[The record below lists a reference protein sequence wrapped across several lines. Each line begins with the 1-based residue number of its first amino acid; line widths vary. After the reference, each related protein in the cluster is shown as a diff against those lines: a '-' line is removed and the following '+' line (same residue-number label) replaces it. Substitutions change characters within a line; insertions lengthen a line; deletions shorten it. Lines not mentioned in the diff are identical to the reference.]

1 MTESFAELFEQ
12 SLANQR
18 IRPGMILTGLVVD
31 VTPDVVV
38 VNVGLKSEAV
48 IPVEQFKNERGEIEV
63 KTGDQVEVALDSV
76 EDGTGE
82 TRLSREKAKRARTWT
97 RLEEAFNKSE
107 IVTGVITGRV
117 KGGFTVEIE
126 NVRAFLPGSLVDV
139 RPVRDT
145 SYLEGKP
152 LEFKVIKLDQ
162 KRNNVVVSRRAVVE
176 QEFSAERSALL
187 ENLQEGSV
195 VHGAVKNLTDY
206 GAFVDLGGIDGLLHI
221 TDMAWKRVKHP
232 SEVVKV
238 GDEIDVRIL
247 KFDRERSR
255 VSLGL
260 KQLGADPWENIAR
273 RYPPHTRVF
282 GKVTNIADYGAF
294 VEIEDGVEG
303 LVHVSEMDWT
313 NKNVNPAKVVHTGQE
328 VEVMVLDVDEDRRRI
343 SLGLKQCKANP
354 WKEFAENYN
363 RGDKVAG
370 QIKSITDFG
379 IFIGLHRQHR
389 RPGAPVRHLLGS
401 ARGRGGAQL
410 PEGPAGR
417 GHGAHHRSGARAHQ
431 PRHPAARQG
440 PLLELHRGKPQGHDR
455 QGRGQGRGCPRRD
468 HRPRQRCR
476 GSVARLGAGPRPHR
490 GCAQR
495 AQGRRR
501 GRGEVHRCRPQVA
514 RHHPLDQGEGGARG
528 GGGGAELSLLRG
540 GDHGHEPGRPAEG
553 AHRGSQ
559 LTSTPH
565 AIRARAGPSN
575 MTNMT
580 KSELIEIITAKQK
593 HLPAKDVELALKQ
606 ILEIMSDS
614 LSSGDR
620 IEIRG
625 FGSFCLHFRPP
636 RQGRNPKTGEAVALS
651 GKYVP
656 HFKPGK
662 DLRERV
668 NDGAD
673 NPIRD

>member
-31 VTPDVVV
+31 VTPDVVI

-48 IPVEQFKNERGEIEV
+48 IPLEQFKNERGELEV
-63 KTGDQVEVALDSV
+63 KPGDSVEVALDSV

-97 RLEEAFNKSE
+97 RLEEAFNKAE

-145 SYLEGKP
+145 SYLENKP

-176 QEFSAERSALL
+176 QEFSAERSALM
-187 ENLQEGSV
+187 ENLQEGAV
-195 VHGAVKNLTDY
+195 VRGSVKNLTDY

-260 KQLGADPWENIAR
+260 KQLGADPWENISR

-328 VEVMVLDVDEDRRRI
+328 VEVMVLDVDEERRRI
-343 SLGLKQCKANP
+343 SLGLKQCNANP

-363 RGDKVAG
+363 RGDKVSG

-379 IFIGLHRQHR
+379 IFIGL
-389 RPGAPVRHLLGS
+389 PGNIDGLVHLSDISWDMPGEEAVRNYAKGQQLEAMVLSIDPERERISLGIKQLAKDPFS
-401 ARGRGGAQL
+401 AYIAENPKGTIVKGVVKDVDARGAVIDLGNGIEGQL
-410 PEGPAGR
+410 RASELGR
-417 GHGAHHRSGARAHQ
+417 DRVEDARAVLKPGDEVEAKFTGVDRKSRTISLSIKAKEIHEEAEAVQSYRSDSGA
-431 PRHPAARQG
+431 
-440 PLLELHRGKPQGHDR
+440 
-455 QGRGQGRGCPRRD
+455 
-468 HRPRQRCR
+468 
-476 GSVARLGAGPRPHR
+476 
-490 GCAQR
+490 
-495 AQGRRR
+495 
-501 GRGEVHRCRPQVA
+501 
-514 RHHPLDQGEGGARG
+514 
-528 GGGGAELSLLRG
+528 
-540 GDHGHEPGRPAEG
+540 
-553 AHRGSQ
+553 
-559 LTSTPH
+559 
-565 AIRARAGPSN
+565 
-575 MTNMT
+575 
-580 KSELIEIITAKQK
+580 
-593 HLPAKDVELALKQ
+593 
-606 ILEIMSDS
+606 
-614 LSSGDR
+614 SSGGTSLGDLLKEHMGSEDR
-620 IEIRG
+620 G
-625 FGSFCLHFRPP
+625 
-636 RQGRNPKTGEAVALS
+636 
-651 GKYVP
+651 
-656 HFKPGK
+656 
-662 DLRERV
+662 
-668 NDGAD
+668 
-673 NPIRD
+673 

>member
-1 MTESFAELFEQ
+1 MTESFAALFEQ

-18 IRPGMILTGLVVD
+18 IRPGMILTGLIVD
-31 VTPDVVV
+31 VTTDVVI

-48 IPVEQFKNERGEIEV
+48 IPLEQFKNERGEVEV
-63 KTGDQVEVALDSV
+63 KAGDQVEVALDSV

-176 QEFSAERSALL
+176 QEFSAERSALMD
-187 ENLQEGSV
+187 NLQEGAV
-195 VHGAVKNLTDY
+195 VRGTVKNLTDY

-238 GDEIDVRIL
+238 GDEVEVRIL

-260 KQLGADPWENIAR
+260 KQLGADPWQNISR
-273 RYPPHTRVF
+273 RYPPGTRVF

-328 VEVMVLDVDEDRRRI
+328 VEVMVLDVDEERRRI
-343 SLGLKQCKANP
+343 SLGLKQCQANP

-363 RGDKVAG
+363 RGDRVAG

-379 IFIGLHRQHR
+379 IFIGL
-389 RPGAPVRHLLGS
+389 PGNIDGLVHLSDISWDQPGEEAVRNYQKGQQLEAMVLSIDPERERISLGIK
-401 ARGRGGAQL
+401 QL
-410 PEGPAGR
+410 
-417 GHGAHHRSGARAHQ
+417 
-431 PRHPAARQG
+431 
-440 PLLELHRGKPQGHDR
+440 
-455 QGRGQGRGCPRRD
+455 
-468 HRPRQRCR
+468 
-476 GSVARLGAGPRPHR
+476 
-490 GCAQR
+490 
-495 AQGRRR
+495 
-501 GRGEVHRCRPQVA
+501 
-514 RHHPLDQGEGGARG
+514 
-528 GGGGAELSLLRG
+528 
-540 GDHGHEPGRPAEG
+540 
-553 AHRGSQ
+553 
-559 LTSTPH
+559 
-565 AIRARAGPSN
+565 
-575 MTNMT
+575 
-580 KSELIEIITAKQK
+580 
-593 HLPAKDVELALKQ
+593 AKDPFSAY
-606 ILEIMSDS
+606 I
-614 LSSGDR
+614 
-620 IEIRG
+620 
-625 FGSFCLHFRPP
+625 
-636 RQGRNPKTGEAVALS
+636 
-651 GKYVP
+651 
-656 HFKPGK
+656 
-662 DLRERV
+662 
-668 NDGAD
+668 AD
-673 NPIRD
+673 NPKGTIVKGVVKEVDARGAVIDLGNGIEGQLRASELGRDRVEDARAVLKVGDPVEAKFTGVDRKSRTISLSIKAKEAHEEAEAVQSYRSESATSGTSLGDLLKEHIGSGENR

>member
-1 MTESFAELFEQ
+1 MHGTIRASEGMTESFAELFEQ

-31 VTPDVVV
+31 VTPDVVI

-48 IPVEQFKNERGEIEV
+48 IPLEQFKNERGELEV
-63 KTGDQVEVALDSV
+63 KAGDSVEVALDSV

-107 IVTGVITGRV
+107 IVTGIITGRV
-117 KGGFTVEIE
+117 KGGFTVEID

-145 SYLEGKP
+145 SYLENKP

-176 QEFSAERSALL
+176 QEFSAERSALM
-187 ENLQEGSV
+187 ENLQEGAV
-195 VHGAVKNLTDY
+195 VRGSVKNLTDY

-260 KQLGADPWENIAR
+260 KQLGADPWENISR

-328 VEVMVLDVDEDRRRI
+328 VEVMVLDVDEERRRI
-343 SLGLKQCKANP
+343 SLGLKQCNANP

-363 RGDKVAG
+363 RGDKVSG

-379 IFIGLHRQHR
+379 IFIGL
-389 RPGAPVRHLLGS
+389 PGNIDGLVHLSDISWDMPGEEAVRNYSKSQQLEAMVLSIDPERERISLGIKQLAKDPFS
-401 ARGRGGAQL
+401 AYIAENPKGTIVKGVVKDVDARGAVIDLGNGIEGQL
-410 PEGPAGR
+410 RASELGR
-417 GHGAHHRSGARAHQ
+417 DRIEDARTVLKPGEEVEAKFTGVDRKSRTISLSIKAKEIHEEAEAVQSYRSDSGASS
-431 PRHPAARQG
+431 G
-440 PLLELHRGKPQGHDR
+440 GTSLGDLLKEHIG
-455 QGRGQGRGCPRRD
+455 
-468 HRPRQRCR
+468 
-476 GSVARLGAGPRPHR
+476 
-490 GCAQR
+490 
-495 AQGRRR
+495 
-501 GRGEVHRCRPQVA
+501 
-514 RHHPLDQGEGGARG
+514 
-528 GGGGAELSLLRG
+528 
-540 GDHGHEPGRPAEG
+540 
-553 AHRGSQ
+553 
-559 LTSTPH
+559 
-565 AIRARAGPSN
+565 
-575 MTNMT
+575 
-580 KSELIEIITAKQK
+580 
-593 HLPAKDVELALKQ
+593 
-606 ILEIMSDS
+606 
-614 LSSGDR
+614 SGDR
-620 IEIRG
+620 G
-625 FGSFCLHFRPP
+625 
-636 RQGRNPKTGEAVALS
+636 
-651 GKYVP
+651 
-656 HFKPGK
+656 
-662 DLRERV
+662 
-668 NDGAD
+668 
-673 NPIRD
+673 

>member
-1 MTESFAELFEQ
+1 MGRASEGMTESFAQLFEQ

-48 IPVEQFKNERGEIEV
+48 IPLEQFKNERGEVEV
-63 KTGDQVEVALDSV
+63 AAGDQVEVALDSV

-97 RLEEAFNKSE
+97 RLEDAFNKSE

-117 KGGFTVEIE
+117 KGGFTVEID

-145 SYLEGKP
+145 AYLEGKP

-187 ENLQEGSV
+187 DNLQEGSV
-195 VHGAVKNLTDY
+195 VRGAVKNLTDY

-238 GDEIDVRIL
+238 GDEIEVRIL

-273 RYPPHTRVF
+273 RYPAHTRVF

-343 SLGLKQCKANP
+343 SLGLKQCQANP
-354 WKEFAENYN
+354 WKEFAENFN
-363 RGDKVAG
+363 RGDHVSG
-370 QIKSITDFG
+370 LIKSITDFG
-379 IFIGLHRQHR
+379 IFIGLSGNIDGLVHLSDISWDL
-389 RPGAPVRHLLGS
+389 PGEEAVRSFQKGQQVEAMVLSIDPERERISLGIKQLAKDPFS
-401 ARGRGGAQL
+401 SYIAENPKGTIVKGVVREVDARGAIIDLGNGVEGQL
-410 PEGPAGR
+410 
-417 GHGAHHRSGARAHQ
+417 RA
-431 PRHPAARQG
+431 
-440 PLLELHRGKPQGHDR
+440 
-455 QGRGQGRGCPRRD
+455 
-468 HRPRQRCR
+468 
-476 GSVARLGAGPRPHR
+476 
-490 GCAQR
+490 
-495 AQGRRR
+495 
-501 GRGEVHRCRPQVA
+501 
-514 RHHPLDQGEGGARG
+514 
-528 GGGGAELSLLRG
+528 
-540 GDHGHEPGRPAEG
+540 
-553 AHRGSQ
+553 
-559 LTSTPH
+559 
-565 AIRARAGPSN
+565 
-575 MTNMT
+575 
-580 KSELIEIITAKQK
+580 SEL
-593 HLPAKDVELALKQ
+593 
-606 ILEIMSDS
+606 
-614 LSSGDR
+614 GRDR
-620 IEIRG
+620 IEDARTVLKVG
-625 FGSFCLHFRPP
+625 DEVEAKF
-636 RQGRNPKTGEAVALS
+636 TGVDRKSRTISLSIKAKEAHEEAEAVQNYRSSESASTGTSL
-651 GKYVP
+651 G
-656 HFKPGK
+656 
-662 DLRERV
+662 DLLKEHIGDR
-668 NDGAD
+668 G
-673 NPIRD
+673 

>member
-1 MTESFAELFEQ
+1 MHATRVRSEGMTESFAQLFEQ

-18 IRPGMILTGLVVD
+18 IRPGMILTGLIID
-31 VTPDVVV
+31 VTDDVVI

-48 IPVEQFKNERGEIEV
+48 IPLEQFKNERGEVEV
-63 KTGDQVEVALDSV
+63 KAGDSVEVALDSV

-97 RLEEAFNKSE
+97 RLEEAFNKAE

-145 SYLEGKP
+145 SYLENKP

-176 QEFSAERSALL
+176 QEFSAERSALMD
-187 ENLQEGSV
+187 NLQEGAV
-195 VHGAVKNLTDY
+195 VKGAVKNLTDY

-238 GDEIDVRIL
+238 GEEIEVRIL

-273 RYPPHTRVF
+273 RYPAGTRVF
-282 GKVTNIADYGAF
+282 GKITNIADYGAF

-328 VEVMVLDVDEDRRRI
+328 VEVMVLDVDEERRRI
-343 SLGLKQCKANP
+343 SLGLKQCQANP

-363 RGDKVAG
+363 RGDKVGG

-379 IFIGLHRQHR
+379 IFIGL
-389 RPGAPVRHLLGS
+389 PGNIDGLVHLSDISWDMPGEEAVRNYQKGQQLEAMVLSIDPERERISLGIK
-401 ARGRGGAQL
+401 QL
-410 PEGPAGR
+410 
-417 GHGAHHRSGARAHQ
+417 
-431 PRHPAARQG
+431 
-440 PLLELHRGKPQGHDR
+440 
-455 QGRGQGRGCPRRD
+455 
-468 HRPRQRCR
+468 
-476 GSVARLGAGPRPHR
+476 
-490 GCAQR
+490 
-495 AQGRRR
+495 
-501 GRGEVHRCRPQVA
+501 
-514 RHHPLDQGEGGARG
+514 
-528 GGGGAELSLLRG
+528 
-540 GDHGHEPGRPAEG
+540 
-553 AHRGSQ
+553 
-559 LTSTPH
+559 
-565 AIRARAGPSN
+565 
-575 MTNMT
+575 
-580 KSELIEIITAKQK
+580 
-593 HLPAKDVELALKQ
+593 AKDPFSAY
-606 ILEIMSDS
+606 I
-614 LSSGDR
+614 
-620 IEIRG
+620 
-625 FGSFCLHFRPP
+625 
-636 RQGRNPKTGEAVALS
+636 
-651 GKYVP
+651 
-656 HFKPGK
+656 
-662 DLRERV
+662 
-668 NDGAD
+668 AD
-673 NPIRD
+673 NPKGTVVRGVVKEVDARGAVIDLGNGIEGQLRSSELGRDRVEDARTVLKVGEEVEAKFTGVDRKSRTISLSIKAKEMHEEAEAVSSYRSESGTSSGTSLGDLLKEQIGSNERN

>member
-1 MTESFAELFEQ
+1 MRVPVMFSWTAAEGGSSTHTPLRGISEGMTESFAQLFEQ

-18 IRPGMILTGLVVD
+18 IRPGMILTGLVVE
-31 VTPDVVV
+31 VTSDVVI

-48 IPVEQFKNERGEIEV
+48 IPLEQFKNERGEVEV
-63 KTGDQVEVALDSV
+63 KAGEQVEVALDSV

-176 QEFSAERSALL
+176 QEFSAERSALMD
-187 ENLQEGSV
+187 NLQEGAV
-195 VHGAVKNLTDY
+195 VRGTVKNLTDY

-238 GDEIDVRIL
+238 GDEIEVRIL

-260 KQLGADPWENIAR
+260 KQLGADPWQNIAR
-273 RYPPHTRVF
+273 RYPPSTRVF

-328 VEVMVLDVDEDRRRI
+328 VEVMVLDVDEERRRI
-343 SLGLKQCKANP
+343 SLGLKQCQANP

-363 RGDKVAG
+363 RGDKVGG

-379 IFIGLHRQHR
+379 IFIGL
-389 RPGAPVRHLLGS
+389 PGNIDGLVHLSDISWDQPGEEAVRNYQKGQQLEAMVLSIDPERERISLGIK
-401 ARGRGGAQL
+401 QL
-410 PEGPAGR
+410 
-417 GHGAHHRSGARAHQ
+417 
-431 PRHPAARQG
+431 
-440 PLLELHRGKPQGHDR
+440 
-455 QGRGQGRGCPRRD
+455 
-468 HRPRQRCR
+468 
-476 GSVARLGAGPRPHR
+476 
-490 GCAQR
+490 
-495 AQGRRR
+495 
-501 GRGEVHRCRPQVA
+501 
-514 RHHPLDQGEGGARG
+514 
-528 GGGGAELSLLRG
+528 
-540 GDHGHEPGRPAEG
+540 
-553 AHRGSQ
+553 
-559 LTSTPH
+559 
-565 AIRARAGPSN
+565 
-575 MTNMT
+575 
-580 KSELIEIITAKQK
+580 
-593 HLPAKDVELALKQ
+593 AKDPFSAY
-606 ILEIMSDS
+606 I
-614 LSSGDR
+614 
-620 IEIRG
+620 
-625 FGSFCLHFRPP
+625 
-636 RQGRNPKTGEAVALS
+636 
-651 GKYVP
+651 
-656 HFKPGK
+656 
-662 DLRERV
+662 
-668 NDGAD
+668 AD
-673 NPIRD
+673 NPKGTIVRGVVKEVDARGAIIDLGNGIEGQLRASELGRDRVEDARAVLKVGEQVEAKFTGVDRKSRTISLSIKAKEAHEEAEAVQSYRSETATSGTSLGDLLKEHIGSGESR

>member
-1 MTESFAELFEQ
+1 MTENFAQMFEQ

-18 IRPGMILTGLVVD
+18 IRPGMILTGLVID
-31 VTPDVVV
+31 VSDDVVI

-48 IPVEQFKNERGEIEV
+48 IPVEQFKNEQGVLEV
-63 KTGDQVEVALDSV
+63 KAGDEVEVALDSV

-97 RLEEAFNKSE
+97 RLETAFNNQE
-107 IVTGVITGRV
+107 IVSGVITGRV

-126 NVRAFLPGSLVDV
+126 TVRAFLPGSLVDV

-176 QEFSAERSALL
+176 QEFSAERSALMD
-187 ENLQEGSV
+187 NLQEGAV
-195 VHGAVKNLTDY
+195 VRGAVKNLTDY

-238 GDEIDVRIL
+238 GDEVEVRIL

-328 VEVMVLDVDEDRRRI
+328 VEVMVLDVDEERRRI
-343 SLGLKQCKANP
+343 SLGLKQCQANP

-379 IFIGLHRQHR
+379 IFIGLQGNIDGLVHLSDISWDQ
-389 RPGAPVRHLLGS
+389 PGEEAVRNYQKGQQLEAMVLAIDPERERISLGIKQLAKDPFS
-401 ARGRGGAQL
+401 AYIAENPKGTIVRGVVKEVDARGAVIDLGNGVDGQL
-410 PEGPAGR
+410 
-417 GHGAHHRSGARAHQ
+417 RA
-431 PRHPAARQG
+431 
-440 PLLELHRGKPQGHDR
+440 
-455 QGRGQGRGCPRRD
+455 
-468 HRPRQRCR
+468 
-476 GSVARLGAGPRPHR
+476 
-490 GCAQR
+490 
-495 AQGRRR
+495 
-501 GRGEVHRCRPQVA
+501 
-514 RHHPLDQGEGGARG
+514 
-528 GGGGAELSLLRG
+528 AEL
-540 GDHGHEPGRPAEG
+540 GR
-553 AHRGSQ
+553 
-559 LTSTPH
+559 
-565 AIRARAGPSN
+565 
-575 MTNMT
+575 
-580 KSELIEIITAKQK
+580 
-593 HLPAKDVELALKQ
+593 
-606 ILEIMSDS
+606 
-614 LSSGDR
+614 DR
-620 IEIRG
+620 IEDARMVLKVG
-625 FGSFCLHFRPP
+625 DEVEAKFTGVDR
-636 RQGRNPKTGEAVALS
+636 KTRTISLSIKAKEAHEEAEAVQSYRSDQASAGTSL
-651 GKYVP
+651 G
-656 HFKPGK
+656 
-662 DLRERV
+662 DLLKEQIGTEQ
-668 NDGAD
+668 D
-673 NPIRD
+673 